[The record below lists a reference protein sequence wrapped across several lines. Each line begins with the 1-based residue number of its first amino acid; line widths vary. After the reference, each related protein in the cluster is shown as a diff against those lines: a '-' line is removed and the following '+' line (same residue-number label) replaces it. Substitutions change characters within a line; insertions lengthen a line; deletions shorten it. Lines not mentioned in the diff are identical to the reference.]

1 MKTQIRKFQFQPIL
15 LIVVAALS
23 LCATAPAQQS
33 APTPGHSSPS
43 SIPQWC
49 SDMMKMHDEFLKMV
63 KTQDTELASQVEKM
77 KNTPLDQKA
86 PHIVE
91 TNPRLLPSLENKS
104 LPTDQATPL
113 SNAGWL
119 FFDKPYTKRTSS
131 FGSGHAKTISFLVTG
146 CGKRSAL
153 ACNPRRFTGL
163 LFAPYFLSP
172 MIGCPASAS

>member
-1 MKTQIRKFQFQPIL
+1 
-15 LIVVAALS
+15 
-23 LCATAPAQQS
+23 
-33 APTPGHSSPS
+33 
-43 SIPQWC
+43 
-49 SDMMKMHDEFLKMV
+49 MKMHDEFLKMV

-119 FFDKPYTKRTSS
+119 FLINLTPSGQALSEADK
-131 FGSGHAKTISFLVTG
+131 
-146 CGKRSAL
+146 
-153 ACNPRRFTGL
+153 RRPF
-163 LFAPYFLSP
+163 PSW
-172 MIGCPASAS
+172 